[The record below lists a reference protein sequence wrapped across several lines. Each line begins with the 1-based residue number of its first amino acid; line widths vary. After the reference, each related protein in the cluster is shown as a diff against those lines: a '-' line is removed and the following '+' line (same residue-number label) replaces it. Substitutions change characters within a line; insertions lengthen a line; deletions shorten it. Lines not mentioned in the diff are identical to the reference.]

1 MRSGFGQFCP
11 VAVACEVFAERW
23 TPMVLRELFA
33 GSEHFNQIH
42 RGVPLMSRALL
53 ARRLRE
59 LEDAGVIAREQK
71 PGQRGHCY
79 TLTPAGREFRPALEA
94 LGRWGQ
100 RWTVRVQRSNLDA
113 GFLMW
118 NVRRRIDRERLPDRR
133 VVVCFRFSGI
143 PRAYRGPRVFWL
155 VLERTAV
162 ELCIEDPGIETDV
175 VVDADVATLTA
186 VWLGDIC
193 FEEAVRSKGVR
204 LMGPRPLTRAFP
216 TWLMLSHYADVVRA
230 GPTERPAAGDSQ
242 RVVDEVPLPTL
253 RAS

>member
-1 MRSGFGQFCP
+1 MI
-11 VAVACEVFAERW
+11 
-23 TPMVLRELFA
+23 LRELFA

-53 ARRLRE
+53 ARRLRD
-59 LEDAGVIAREQK
+59 LEDAGVIAREQT
-71 PGQRGHCY
+71 PGTRGHRY
-79 TLTPAGREFRPALEA
+79 TVTPAGREFRPALEA

-118 NVRRRIDRERLPDRR
+118 NIRRRVDRERLPDRR

-162 ELCIEDPGIETDV
+162 QLCIEDPGIETDV

-186 VWLGDIC
+186 VWLGDIS
-193 FEEAVRSKGVR
+193 FQEAMR
-204 LMGPRPLTRAFP
+204 F
-216 TWLMLSHYADVVRA
+216 W
-230 GPTERPAAGDSQ
+230 
-242 RVVDEVPLPTL
+242 
-253 RAS
+253 AS

>member
-1 MRSGFGQFCP
+1 MI
-11 VAVACEVFAERW
+11 
-23 TPMVLRELFA
+23 LRELFA

-53 ARRLRE
+53 ARRLRD
-59 LEDAGVIAREQK
+59 LEDAGVIAREQT
-71 PGQRGHCY
+71 PGTRGHRY

-118 NVRRRIDRERLPDRR
+118 NIRRRVDRERLPDRR

-162 ELCIEDPGIETDV
+162 QLCIEDPGIETDV

-186 VWLGDIC
+186 VWLGDIS
-193 FEEAVRSKGVR
+193 FQEALRSKGVR
-204 LMGPRPLTRAFP
+204 LMGPRPLTRGFP
-216 TWLMLSHYADVVRA
+216 TWLMLSQYAAVVRPGRA
-230 GPTERPAAGDSQ
+230 DRRTAGDSL
-242 RVVDEVPLPTL
+242 RVVDEVPVPTL
-253 RAS
+253 PAS